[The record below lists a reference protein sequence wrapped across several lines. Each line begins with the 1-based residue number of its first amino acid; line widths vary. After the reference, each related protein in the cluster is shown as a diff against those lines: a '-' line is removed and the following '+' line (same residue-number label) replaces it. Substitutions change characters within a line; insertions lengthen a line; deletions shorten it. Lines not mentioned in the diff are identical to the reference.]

1 MPRSHRP
8 LPSLLLALALTAGPS
23 CHRPPETPQAPPPRT
38 QPEKTNP
45 PPPATPPVVPEVTE
59 PGHEPAPPPQSG
71 LPAPGFDHWGLLWS
85 ESESRFRVHAPIVK
99 AMELLLFVSARGGNP
114 VARHAM
120 KATNEGSFE
129 VAVPGN
135 LAGKFYRYHLVYE
148 SGHTTEV
155 VDPFATHLVAS
166 GTRALIA
173 KPGQFDP
180 PGWNV
185 KPRLPAPASPL
196 DAVIYEA
203 HLRDLTI
210 HGSSGVEKKGGY
222 LGWTETSTTLD
233 GKAGAPPTSIAYMRQ
248 LGVTHVHLLPVMDFE
263 NDETK
268 DEYNWGYMTE
278 GWFSPEGMYA
288 GNPDDGSRV
297 TEFKQLIL
305 ALHRERIGLIMDV
318 VFNHAAHRSPLQA
331 LGGTKFFRTWPDGSW
346 ANGSHCGNDLRT
358 ENPWVR
364 EFIIRSCE
372 YWTREYDVD
381 GFRFD
386 LMGLIDAETMR
397 QVERRLRAIKPGII
411 LYGEPWAS
419 GATPIDGQA
428 ADKIGLRSVPGIA
441 AFNDD
446 IRNALKGMPK
456 GKEPGFIMNGSRKEE
471 LFRGIAGQENW
482 EFGSPARVINYMTAH
497 DDLVLNDK
505 LVLSMPGIGASERR
519 ARAMQ
524 GYLILLTSQG
534 VPFLHAGCEF
544 LRTKMG
550 NDNSYNAG
558 DAINAIDWNLLVEN
572 DLVHRWTRALITLRK
587 EHPLFR
593 LRDHSDIRSRLRF
606 HHMEKPGIL
615 MYTIRGDGLEGEDWS
630 EALVLVNTSATETMD
645 LDFPPGAWTVRLDS
659 RREQNEPVEGR
670 VRVPPLAAW
679 LAFRP

>member
-1 MPRSHRP
+1 MPRSFPRVVF
-8 LPSLLLALALTAGPS
+8 LLALLALVAGSS
-23 CHRPPETPQAPPPRT
+23 CHRSPDS
-38 QPEKTNP
+38 
-45 PPPATPPVVPEVTE
+45 PVVADSPEPVAHSASPKAPLEEPKITE
-59 PGHEPAPPPQSG
+59 PGHEPAPAPRTG
-71 LPAPGFDHWGLLWS
+71 LPAPSFDHWGLRWTQT
-85 ESESRFRVHAPIVK
+85 ESRFRVHAPIVK
-99 AMELLLFVSARGGNP
+99 AIDLLLYNAAKGGEP
-114 VARHAM
+114 TARHAM
-120 KATNEGSFE
+120 TATNEGSFE
-129 VAVPGN
+129 VEVPGD
-135 LAGKFYRYHLVYE
+135 LSGKFYRYHLVYE

-166 GTRALIA
+166 GTRAMILE
-173 KPGQFDP
+173 PGSCDP

-185 KPRLPAPASPL
+185 KPRLRAPASPL

-203 HLRDLTI
+203 HVRDLTI
-210 HGSSGVEKKGGY
+210 HPSSGVQKKGGY
-222 LGWTETSTTLD
+222 LGWTETATTLG
-233 GKAGAPPTSIAYMRQ
+233 GKPGAPPTGIAHLRQ

-288 GNPDDGSRV
+288 TNPDDASRV
-297 TEFKQLIL
+297 IEFKQLVQ
-305 ALHRERIGLIMDV
+305 ALHREGIGLIMDV

-364 EFIIRSCE
+364 EFIIQSCE
-372 YWTREYDVD
+372 HWVREYDVD

-397 QVERRLRAIKPGII
+397 QVERRVRAIKPGLI

-419 GATPIDGQA
+419 GATPIEGPA

-446 IRNALKGMPK
+446 IRNALKGLPK
-456 GKEPGFIMNGSRKEE
+456 GTEPGFIMDGSRKEE

-482 EFGSPARVINYMTAH
+482 EFGSPDRIINYMTAH

-505 LVLSMPGIGASERR
+505 LVLSMPGITASERR

-524 GYLILLTSQG
+524 GYLVLLTSQG

-544 LRTKMG
+544 LRTKKG

-572 DLVHRWTRALITLRK
+572 ELVHRWTRALVSLRK
-587 EHPLFR
+587 EHPVFR
-593 LRDHSDIRSRLRF
+593 LRDHADIRSRLRF
-606 HHMEKPGIL
+606 HHMEKPGVL
-615 MYTIRGDGLEGEDWS
+615 MYSIRGDDLEGEDWA
-630 EALVLVNTSATETMD
+630 EALVMVNISADKPLD
-645 LDFPPGAWTVRLDS
+645 LDLPPGTWNLRLDS
-659 RREQNEPVEGR
+659 RRERTGSIEGR
-670 VRVPPLAAW
+670 VPVPPLAAW
-679 LAFRP
+679 LAFRR